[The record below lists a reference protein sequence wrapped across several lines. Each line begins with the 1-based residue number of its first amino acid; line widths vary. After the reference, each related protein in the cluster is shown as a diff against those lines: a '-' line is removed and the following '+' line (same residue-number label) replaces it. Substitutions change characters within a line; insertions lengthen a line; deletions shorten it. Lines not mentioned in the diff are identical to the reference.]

1 MGLGYFR
8 QVRLQRRLTP
18 RRRAAFALLGALL
31 AMLLPAQAF
40 AQVGTSDSDSANA
53 QAAVLD
59 PGSVANLADMD
70 FGQIAQSNSAGTI
83 TLTPSAAPTCTAT
96 GGLIRTGVCQA
107 ARFAI
112 RGRRNNRVRI
122 REIVGGQVTLNGPGG
137 ATMSVSNLTIGV
149 SGMTSVNGA
158 NGWNFGNWRIDT
170 QSGIT
175 EFWLGGRLNVNAA
188 QPVGVY
194 NGVVIIQIQ
203 FN

>member
-8 QVRLQRRLTP
+8 QVRLKRRLTL
-18 RRRAAFALLGALL
+18 RRRAAGTLLGALL
-31 AMLLPAQAF
+31 ALLIPAQAF
-40 AQVGTSDSDSANA
+40 AQVGTSDSDAANA

-59 PGSVANLADMD
+59 PGSVANTADMD

-83 TLTPSAAPTCTAT
+83 TLTPSATPTCTAT

-137 ATMSVSNLTIGV
+137 ATMSVSNLTIGT

-170 QSGIT
+170 QSGLT

-194 NGVVIIQIQ
+194 TGVVIIQIQ

>member
-8 QVRLQRRLTP
+8 QERLQGRLTP
-18 RRRAAFALLGALL
+18 RRRAAGALLGVLL
-31 AMLLPAQAF
+31 AMLFPAQAY
-40 AQVGTSDSDSANA
+40 AQVGTSDSDTANA
-53 QAAVLD
+53 QVALLA
-59 PGSVANLADMD
+59 PGSVANLADMN

-83 TLTPSAAPTCTAT
+83 TLTPSATPTCAAT

-137 ATMSVSNLTIGV
+137 ATMSVSNLTIGT